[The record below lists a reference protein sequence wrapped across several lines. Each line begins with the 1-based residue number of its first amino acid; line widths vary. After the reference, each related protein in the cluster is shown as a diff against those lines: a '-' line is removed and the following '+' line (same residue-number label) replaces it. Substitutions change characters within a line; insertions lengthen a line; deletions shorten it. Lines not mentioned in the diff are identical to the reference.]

1 MKIEDGLNSDDREIA
16 ELAVNILYQQGMN
29 IINIEEL
36 LKKTRW
42 KVTTFDRNY
51 INIELNWFYESM
63 KMMEEFHKKEEQQ
76 LMWGYSTI
84 KYGKK

>member
-1 MKIEDGLNSDDREIA
+1 MINPKECINSNDREIA

-51 INIELNWFYESM
+51 INIELNWM
-63 KMMEEFHKKEEQQ
+63 HDPTKMMEELRRVEEEQ
-76 LMWGYSTI
+76 LMWGN
-84 KYGKK
+84 YGKK